1 MSNKKSIP
9 PELNKPSRPQ
19 WRWWQIDLSQP
30 KPSVSGR
37 SRALL
42 SRHVLNLRSDLVLP
56 KQSPEASPPPR
67 SAPLVRTRVDLR
79 PGLGRPPSLAV
90 SQEPWSAL
98 YQRWP
103 VLAEI
108 SFLSAVEF
116 VWWVVAQFWH
126 FWVVIF
132 LLLAEEVYVLL
143 NDIKSDILEFFRLV
157 RLTLVLPTRSLWAL
171 SPAVIKP
178 VRQIPHLGQAGLFL
192 VTALLFTLPLKGIA
206 TLREV
211 EQRGQEATSLTRQAV
226 HQLYEGGV
234 KLTGGQPS
242 LARRDFEQAGR
253 VLQLAQDELYLFP
266 DRVLGLLAK
275 IPGRTEEFATARHL
289 LTASRAVAQGAGV
302 MAQAWQ
308 EISTAS
314 AGEGQGLR
322 TQLQVIQSSFIKLQ
336 PHLEQALAA
345 IAQVELLTLPADLQ
359 LAVAPL
365 QNKLNQLYDLVA
377 SFTGLPAWLREVIAS
392 PEPQRYVILFQNST
406 ELRPTGGFAGSLA
419 LLEMAG
425 GKVTKL
431 DIPGGGPYDFQGSL
445 QRLIRPPEPMRLVR
459 GTWQL
464 QDATWFFDWPS
475 SARKTLWFL
484 REAGGPTADG
494 VLAVTSDFVVDLL
507 KLTGPIDVPSY
518 GKHLT
523 AENFTRVTQEA
534 VELEYDRQAN
544 RPKQFIADLAPLL
557 ITRLGQ
563 LPAERQLEL
572 VQLIDRNLSRRSL
585 QLYLTKPELED
596 NLRAYGWAGEIK
608 TTPSDYLAVVR
619 TNIGGGK
626 TDGVI
631 DEAIRHQVTL
641 NESGELTA
649 QLTLTR
655 THRGDPADIFER
667 RRNVDYLR
675 FYVPQGSVLLKA
687 TGFSPPPPSYFR
699 PVPPGAEVD
708 QDLTELEHEVAF
720 DADSGTRI
728 TDEFG
733 KTVFANWSALSPGQ
747 SQTMTIAYG
756 LPLKLEQKIGW
767 QDLRRYHIY
776 FQRQAGVRPIDFSS
790 TFKYPPGW
798 RLRWQENSDQLQAI
812 EQGIAFKSDWQ
823 QDEYYGLVLERLP

>member
-1 MSNKKSIP
+1 MSNKNSIP
-9 PELNKPSRPQ
+9 PELNKPSCPQ

-30 KPSVSGR
+30 KPLVSGR
-37 SRALL
+37 GRALL
-42 SRHVLNLRSDLVLP
+42 SRHILNLRSDLVRP
-56 KQSPEASPPPR
+56 KQSPEAPPPPR
-67 SAPLVRTRVDLR
+67 PAPPVRTRVDLR
-79 PGLGRPPSLAV
+79 PGRGRQPSLAV
-90 SQEPWSAL
+90 SQSPWSAL

-103 VLAEI
+103 VLAEV
-108 SFLSAVEF
+108 SLLSAAEF
-116 VWWVVAQFWH
+116 VWWVIAQFWH
-126 FWVVIF
+126 LGVVTF

-143 NDIKSDILEFFRLV
+143 NDVGGDIREYFRLV
-157 RLTLVLPTRSLWAL
+157 RLALVLPTRSLWAL

-192 VTALLFTLPLKGIA
+192 VTALLFTLPLKGVA

-234 KLTGGQPS
+234 KLTGGQ
-242 LARRDFEQAGR
+242 ARPAQRDFEQAGR
-253 VLQLAQDELYLFP
+253 VLQQAQAELYLFP
-266 DRVLGLLAK
+266 DRVLRLLAK
-275 IPGRTEEFATARHL
+275 IPGKTEELATARHL
-289 LTASRAVAQGAGV
+289 LAASRAVAQGAAV

-308 EISTAS
+308 GISTGS
-314 AGEGQGLR
+314 TDEGEGLR
-322 TQLQVIQSSFIKLQ
+322 SQLQVMQSSFTELQ
-336 PHLEQALAA
+336 PHLEQA
-345 IAQVELLTLPADLQ
+345 ITEVAQVDISTLPADLQ

-365 QNKLNQLYDLVA
+365 QNELNELRDLVA

-392 PEPQRYVILFQNST
+392 AEPQRYVILFQNST

-425 GKVTKL
+425 GRVTKL

-484 REAGGPTADG
+484 RESGGPTADG
-494 VLAVTSDFVVDLL
+494 VLAVTSDLVVDLL
-507 KLTGPIDVPSY
+507 KITGPIDLPQY
-518 GKHLT
+518 NKHIT
-523 AENFTRVTQEA
+523 AENFMRVTQEA

-557 ITRLGQ
+557 ITKLTQ

-596 NLRAYGWAGEIK
+596 NLRVYGWAGEIK
-608 TTPSDYLAVVR
+608 STSSDYLAVVR

-631 DEAIRHQVTL
+631 DETIEHEVTL
-641 NESGELTA
+641 SASGELIA
-649 QLTLTR
+649 QLTLLR
-655 THRGDPADIFER
+655 THRGDPADVFER

-675 FYVPQGSVLLKA
+675 FYVPQGSVLLNA

-699 PVPPGAEVD
+699 PVPEGAEVD
-708 QDLTELEHEVAF
+708 QDLVELEHEVAV
-720 DADSGTRI
+720 DPSSGTRI

-747 SQTMTIAYG
+747 SQTLTIVYR
-756 LPLKLEQKIGW
+756 LPLRLEQKVGW

-776 FQRQAGVRPIDFSS
+776 FQRQAGVKPIDFTS
-790 TFKYPPGW
+790 TFKYPDGW

-812 EQGIAFKSDWQ
+812 EQGIVFKSDWQ
-823 QDEYYGLVLERLP
+823 QDGYYGLILERLP